1 VVGKPNLPPNAEERE
16 DVQGSSTETPGLNA
30 VDQEREASM
39 ADEGG
44 ASGAAVERE
53 NRPTDPDTV
62 AAAHGRP
69 KSGGRRNRNR

>member
-1 VVGKPNLPPNAEERE
+1 VVGKVNLPPDAEERQ
-16 DVQGSSTETPGLNA
+16 DVQGSATDTPGLNA

-44 ASGAAVERE
+44 AAGAAVERE
-53 NRPTDPDTV
+53 NRPTDPETV
-62 AAAHGRP
+62 EAARGRP

>member
-1 VVGKPNLPPNAEERE
+1 MVGKTNLPPDAEERE
-16 DVQGSSTETPGLNA
+16 DVKGSATETPGLSP

-44 ASGAAVERE
+44 AAGAAVERE

-62 AAAHGRP
+62 EGAHGRP
-69 KSGGRRNRNR
+69 KAGGRRNRNR

>member
-1 VVGKPNLPPNAEERE
+1 MVGKVNLPPDAEDRP
-16 DVQGSSTETPGLNA
+16 DVQGSATDTPGLTP

-44 ASGAAVERE
+44 AAGAAVERE
-53 NRPTDPDTV
+53 NRPTDPETV
-62 AAAHGRP
+62 EAARGRP

>member
-1 VVGKPNLPPNAEERE
+1 VVGKVNLPKDAEERD
-16 DVQGSSTETPGLNA
+16 DVQGSATETPGLTP

-44 ASGAAVERE
+44 AAGAAVERE
-53 NRPTDPDTV
+53 NRPTDSDTV
-62 AAAHGRP
+62 EAAHGRP

>member
-1 VVGKPNLPPNAEERE
+1 MVGKTNLPKDAEERE
-16 DVQGSSTETPGLNA
+16 DVHGSSTETPGLTP

-44 ASGAAVERE
+44 AAGAVVERE

-62 AAAHGRP
+62 EAAHGRP
-69 KSGGRRNRNR
+69 KAGGRRNRNR

>member
-1 VVGKPNLPPNAEERE
+1 LPADAEERP
-16 DVQGSSTETPGLNA
+16 DVQGSASDTPGLTP

-53 NRPTDPDTV
+53 NRPTDAESV
-62 AAAHGRP
+62 EAARGRP
-69 KSGGRRNRNR
+69 KSGGRRNRNRNDPRRT

>member
-1 VVGKPNLPPNAEERE
+1 VVGKVNLPPDAEGRPEAK
-16 DVQGSSTETPGLNA
+16 GSATDTPGLNA

-44 ASGAAVERE
+44 AAGATVERE
-53 NRPTDPDTV
+53 NRPTDKETV
-62 AAAHGRP
+62 EAARGRP

>member
-1 VVGKPNLPPNAEERE
+1 MVGKTNLPNDAEERE
-16 DVQGSSTETPGLNA
+16 DVQGSATETPGLTP

-44 ASGAAVERE
+44 AAGAVVERE

-62 AAAHGRP
+62 EAAHGRP
-69 KSGGRRNRNR
+69 KAGGRRNRNR

>member
-1 VVGKPNLPPNAEERE
+1 MIGKTNLPADADERK
-16 DVQGSSTETPGLNA
+16 DVKGSATDTPGLTA

-44 ASGAAVERE
+44 TAGAAVERE
-53 NRPTDPDTV
+53 NRPTDADTV
-62 AAAHGRP
+62 EAAHGRP